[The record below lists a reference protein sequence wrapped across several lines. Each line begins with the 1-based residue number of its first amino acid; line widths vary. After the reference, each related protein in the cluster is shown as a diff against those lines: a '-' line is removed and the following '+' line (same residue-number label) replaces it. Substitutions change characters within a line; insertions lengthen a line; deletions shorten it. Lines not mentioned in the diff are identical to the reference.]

1 LIVIIALIYLSPFYN
16 KVRSRPVL
24 FIGNIKAGRVYNI
37 SKRESSKGRSNK
49 EKKKRRGK

>member
-1 LIVIIALIYLSPFYN
+1 VIIALIYLSPFCN

-24 FIGNIKAGRVYNI
+24 LTGGIKEGRVHNI
-37 SKRESSKGRSNK
+37 SKRESSKGESNK

>member
-1 LIVIIALIYLSPFYN
+1 MLIGST
-16 KVRSRPVL
+16 
-24 FIGNIKAGRVYNI
+24 KAERIYNI